1 MAIKDLFQL
10 RKPLDKK
17 TSTILAI
24 AGVVILLLIWIF
36 LSTPM
41 IDNELYMDEDTI
53 AAAIKS
59 GDIEEAPSNNPKQV
73 AIVPRS
79 SLPHPMRVV
88 TAFGDL
94 IRDNELIKNAC
105 RSIGLNIGGYIKAI
119 LWSLP
124 LGFII
129 GLVPLFRGAFQ
140 KIVNAIRFIP
150 LTAVTVLFIVWFG
163 IGVPMKVNFL
173 AFGIMIY
180 MLPVIVQRIDE
191 VNDVYLKTV
200 YTLGANA
207 WQTVRTVYIPSVL
220 SRLSDDIR
228 ILTAISWTYIIVAE
242 TSGDQGGLGSLI
254 YRAAQRMG
262 RIDKTFAILILIIL
276 IGVFQ
281 DRIFAYLDRK
291 FFPHKYQTKNTYKEK
306 QLLKEQTVWDS
317 IMDYVI
323 GALVWILLG
332 IYLILALNEFLSFL
346 GGAKPLDYLFGDTVW
361 AIHTIFI
368 TIIATKIYR
377 IVTRQKSK

>member
-1 MAIKDLFQL
+1 MFKDLFQL
-10 RKPLDKK
+10 RKTLDKK

-24 AGVVILLLIWIF
+24 GGVVFLLSIWIL
-36 LSTPM
+36 LSTPFL
-41 IDNELYMDEDTI
+41 DNPDFMDQAAIE
-53 AAAIKS
+53 AAIKN
-59 GDIEEAPSNNPKQV
+59 GDIENAPKYNPEKI

-79 SLPHPMRVV
+79 SLPHPMRVI
-88 TAFGDL
+88 TAFRDLYKENDL
-94 IRDNELIKNAC
+94 IQNAAK
-105 RSIGLNIGGYIKAI
+105 SIGLNIGGYIKAI
-119 LWSLP
+119 LWALP

-129 GLVPLFRGAFQ
+129 GLIPLFRGAFQ

-180 MLPVIVQRIDE
+180 LLPVIVQRIDE
-191 VNDVYLKTV
+191 VNEVYLKTV

-207 WQTVRTVYIPSVL
+207 WQTVLTVYIPSVL

-281 DRIFAYLDRK
+281 DRIFGYLDKK
-291 FFPHKYQTKNTYKEK
+291 FFPHKYQTKKAYQKVK
-306 QLLKEQTVWDS
+306 YLKEESVLDTIIDFT
-317 IMDYVI
+317 INII
-323 GALVWILLG
+323 GWIFLG
-332 IYLILALNEFLSFL
+332 IYLILAVNEFTGLL
-346 GGAKPLDYLFGDTVW
+346 GGKLLSTLFGDTVW
-361 AIHTIFI
+361 AIHTIFLAI
-368 TIIATKIYR
+368 VVGKVYR
-377 IVTRQKSK
+377 LINTQK

>member
-1 MAIKDLFQL
+1 MALKDLFQL
-10 RKPLDKK
+10 RKTLDKK

-24 AGVVILLLIWIF
+24 GGIFFLLAVWVL
-36 LSTPM
+36 LSTPFL
-41 IDNELYMDEDTI
+41 DNPDYMDQAAID
-53 AAAIKS
+53 AAIKS
-59 GDIEEAPSNNPKQV
+59 GEIENAPNNNPEQV

-79 SLPHPMRVV
+79 SLPHPLRVL
-88 TAFGDL
+88 TAFADLYKDNDL
-94 IRDNELIKNAC
+94 IQNAAK
-105 RSIGLNIGGYIKAI
+105 SIGLNIGGYIKAI

-129 GLVPLFRGAFQ
+129 GLIPLFRGSFQ
-140 KIVNAIRFIP
+140 NIVNAIRFIP

-180 MLPVIVQRIDE
+180 LLPVIVQRIDE

-207 WQTVRTVYIPSVL
+207 WQTVLTVYIPSVL

-242 TSGDQGGLGSLI
+242 TSGDEGGLGSLI
-254 YRAAQRMG
+254 YKAAQRMG

-281 DRIFAYLDRK
+281 DRIFAYLDRR
-291 FFPHKYQTKNTYKEK
+291 FFPHKYQSNKAYQKVK
-306 QLLKEQTVWDS
+306 LLKEESVFDT
-317 IMDYVI
+317 IMDFTI
-323 GALVWILLG
+323 NIIVWIFLA
-332 IYLILALNEFLSFL
+332 IYLILAVNEFTGFL
-346 GGAKPLDYLFGDTVW
+346 GGKLLSTLFGDTVW
-361 AIHTIFI
+361 AIHTVFLSIIISKVYRLI
-368 TIIATKIYR
+368 TA
-377 IVTRQKSK
+377 QK

>member
-1 MAIKDLFQL
+1 MAFKDLFQL
-10 RKPLDKK
+10 RKTLDKK

-24 AGVVILLLIWIF
+24 GGVLFLLAIWIF
-36 LSTPM
+36 LSTPFL
-41 IDNELYMDEDTI
+41 DNPEYMDQ
-53 AAAIKS
+53 AAIELAIKN
-59 GDIEEAPSNNPKQV
+59 GEIENAPSNNPEQV

-79 SLPHPMRVV
+79 SLPHPTRVL

-94 IRDNELIKNAC
+94 YKDNDIIQNAAK
-105 RSIGLNIGGYIKAI
+105 SIGLNIGGYIKAI
-119 LWSLP
+119 LWSIP

-129 GLVPLFRGAFQ
+129 GLIPLFRGSFQ

-180 MLPVIVQRIDE
+180 LLPVIVQRIDE

-200 YTLGANA
+200 YTLGANS
-207 WQTVRTVYIPSVL
+207 WQTVRTVYLPSVL

-254 YRAAQRMG
+254 YKAAQRMG

-281 DRIFAYLDRK
+281 DRVFAYLDRK
-291 FFPHKYQTKNTYKEK
+291 FFPHKYQNKKSYHKAK
-306 QLLKEQTVWDS
+306 HLKEDTVFDT
-317 IMDYVI
+317 IMDFVI
-323 GALVWILLG
+323 NIIGWIFLA
-332 IYLILALNEFLSFL
+332 IYLILAVNEFTGFL
-346 GGAKPLDYLFGDTVW
+346 GGKLLSTLFGDTVW
-361 AIHTIFI
+361 AIHTVFL
-368 TIIATKIYR
+368 TIIAGKIYR
-377 IVTRQKSK
+377 LVNVQKSKS

>member
-1 MAIKDLFQL
+1 MFKDLFQL
-10 RKPLDKK
+10 RKTLDKK
-17 TSTILAI
+17 TSTLLAI
-24 AGVVILLLIWIF
+24 GGVLFLLSIWIL
-36 LSTPM
+36 LSTPFLENP
-41 IDNELYMDEDTI
+41 DYMDQAAIE
-53 AAAIKS
+53 AAIKS
-59 GDIEEAPSNNPKQV
+59 GDIETAPTNNPEKI

-79 SLPHPMRVV
+79 SLPHPTRVF
-88 TAFGDL
+88 TAYGDL
-94 IRDNELIKNAC
+94 YRDNDLIQNAAK
-105 RSIGLNIGGYIKAI
+105 SIGLNIGGYIKAI

-129 GLVPLFRGAFQ
+129 GLIPLFRGSFQ

-180 MLPVIVQRIDE
+180 LLPVIMQRIDE

-200 YTLGANA
+200 YTLGANS

-281 DRIFAYLDRK
+281 DRVFGYLDKK
-291 FFPHKYQTKNTYKEK
+291 FFPHKYQNNKAYQKVK
-306 QLLKEQTVWDS
+306 HLKEQSVFDTIVDF
-317 IMDYVI
+317 VI
-323 GALVWILLG
+323 NIIGWIFLG
-332 IYLILALNEFLSFL
+332 IYLTLAVNEFTGFL
-346 GGAKPLDYLFGDTVW
+346 GGKLLSTLFGDTVW
-361 AIHTIFI
+361 AIHTVFLA
-368 TIIATKIYR
+368 IIAGKVYR
-377 IVTRQKSK
+377 LVNAQKSKS

>member
-1 MAIKDLFQL
+1 MFKDLFQL
-10 RKPLDKK
+10 RKTLDKK

-24 AGVVILLLIWIF
+24 GGVLFLLAIWIL
-36 LSTPM
+36 LSTPFL
-41 IDNELYMDEDTI
+41 DNPDYMDQAAIE
-53 AAAIKS
+53 AAIKS
-59 GDIEEAPSNNPKQV
+59 GEMENTPTNNPEKV

-79 SLPHPMRVV
+79 SLPHPTRVF
-88 TAFGDL
+88 TAYGDL
-94 IRDNELIKNAC
+94 YRDNDLIQNAAK
-105 RSIGLNIGGYIKAI
+105 SIGLNIGGYIKAI
-119 LWSLP
+119 LWSMP

-129 GLVPLFRGAFQ
+129 GLIPLFRGSFQ

-163 IGVPMKVNFL
+163 IGIPMKVNFL

-180 MLPVIVQRIDE
+180 LLPVIVQRIDE

-254 YRAAQRMG
+254 YKAAQRMG

-281 DRIFAYLDRK
+281 DRIFGYLDRR
-291 FFPHKYQTKNTYKEK
+291 FFPHKYQNKKSHQKVNH
-306 QLLKEQTVWDS
+306 LKEESVFDTIVDFA
-317 IMDYVI
+317 INI
-323 GALVWILLG
+323 LGWIFLL
-332 IYLILALNEFLSFL
+332 IYLILAVNEFTGFL
-346 GGAKPLDYLFGDTVW
+346 GGKLLSTLFGDTVW
-361 AIHTIFI
+361 AIHTVFLA
-368 TIIATKIYR
+368 IIAGKVYR
-377 IVTRQKSK
+377 IFNAQKSKS

>member
-1 MAIKDLFQL
+1 MFKDLFQL

-17 TSTILAI
+17 TSLILGI
-24 AGVVILLLIWIF
+24 GGIVFLLAVWII
-36 LSTPM
+36 LSTPFL
-41 IDNELYMDEDTI
+41 DNPDYMDPVAVE
-53 AAAIKS
+53 AAIQS
-59 GDIEEAPSNNPKQV
+59 GEIENEPNNNPEKI
-73 AIVPRS
+73 ALVPRS
-79 SLPHPMRVV
+79 SLPHPMRVL

-94 IRDNELIKNAC
+94 YRDNELIQNAAK
-105 RSIGLNIGGYIKAI
+105 SIGLNIGGYIKAI
-119 LWSLP
+119 IWSLP

-129 GLVPLFRGAFQ
+129 GLIPLFRGSFQ
-140 KIVNAIRFIP
+140 RVVNAIRFIP

-180 MLPVIVQRIDE
+180 LLPVIVQRIDE
-191 VNDVYLKTV
+191 VNEVYLKTV

-207 WQTVRTVYIPSVL
+207 WQTVLTVYIPSVL

-281 DRIFAYLDRK
+281 DRVFAYLDRK
-291 FFPHKYQTKNTYKEK
+291 FFAHKYQTKKAYQKVK
-306 QLLKEQTVWDS
+306 YLKEESVFDT
-317 IMDYVI
+317 IMDFTI
-323 GALVWILLG
+323 NIISWIFLA
-332 IYLILALNEFLSFL
+332 IYLILAVNEFTGFL
-346 GGAKPLDYLFGDTVW
+346 GGKILSTLFGDTVW
-361 AIHTIFI
+361 AIHTVFLS
-368 TIIATKIYR
+368 IIVVKIYKLA
-377 IVTRQKSK
+377 TGKKSNS